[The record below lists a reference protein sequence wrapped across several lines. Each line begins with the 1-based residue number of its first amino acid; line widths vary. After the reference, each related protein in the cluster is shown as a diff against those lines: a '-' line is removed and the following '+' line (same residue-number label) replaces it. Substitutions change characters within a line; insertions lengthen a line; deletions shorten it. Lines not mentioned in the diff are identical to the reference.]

1 MTCQGITKIGAKCS
15 KNAVNCGHFCGIH
28 KNMDTATCEITSDYV
43 FMEKSKNKMTLLF
56 NEINNFYSKK
66 LKEKDE
72 EIDLFKNESNQF
84 ELNLSFK
91 IIEEQKIIIN
101 DRNKLIENNDKD
113 LINLK
118 KELNSKNK
126 IINDRNKLIE
136 NNHKELINL
145 KKGLENN
152 LNEINNRKITLNNKV
167 KITESMKKLRDV
179 IMEGKIISSKIIIDD
194 TTFNLK
200 YHKQSII
207 GDIVEFEKELTSEL
221 LYLTYGVD
229 HESIRHIILNGNN
242 FNINFSDYFH
252 NYLKEWTNINE
263 KEYGLNISIKHDKN
277 DVWGILVLEV
287 LNDQRKM
294 AEYIENNNRISKC
307 IICFDNDKNI
317 ILHPCNHIICCD
329 VCIKNNSV
337 KLCPV
342 CRIKITNHQIVYY

>member
-1 MTCQGITKIGAKCS
+1 
-15 KNAVNCGHFCGIH
+15 
-28 KNMDTATCEITSDYV
+28 
-43 FMEKSKNKMTLLF
+43 
-56 NEINNFYSKK
+56 
-66 LKEKDE
+66 
-72 EIDLFKNESNQF
+72 
-84 ELNLSFK
+84 
-91 IIEEQKIIIN
+91 
-101 DRNKLIENNDKD
+101 
-113 LINLK
+113 
-118 KELNSKNK
+118 
-126 IINDRNKLIE
+126 
-136 NNHKELINL
+136 
-145 KKGLENN
+145 
-152 LNEINNRKITLNNKV
+152 
-167 KITESMKKLRDV
+167 
-179 IMEGKIISSKIIIDD
+179 
-194 TTFNLK
+194 
-200 YHKQSII
+200 
-207 GDIVEFEKELTSEL
+207 L